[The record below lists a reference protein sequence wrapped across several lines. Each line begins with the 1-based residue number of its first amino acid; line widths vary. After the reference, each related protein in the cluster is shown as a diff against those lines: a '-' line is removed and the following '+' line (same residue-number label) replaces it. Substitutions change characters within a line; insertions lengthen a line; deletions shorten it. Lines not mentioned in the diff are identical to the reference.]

1 MTKSDKVTV
10 QWRLFLKK
18 KKGADKVN
26 HDTLISTSD
35 HYSITGIVNDWI
47 YLISKTRTSVLIS
60 VLSTLLFVAVFP
72 KVYF

>member
-10 QWRLFLKK
+10 QWRLFF

-35 HYSITGIVNDWI
+35 HYSITG
-47 YLISKTRTSVLIS
+47 
-60 VLSTLLFVAVFP
+60 
-72 KVYF
+72 